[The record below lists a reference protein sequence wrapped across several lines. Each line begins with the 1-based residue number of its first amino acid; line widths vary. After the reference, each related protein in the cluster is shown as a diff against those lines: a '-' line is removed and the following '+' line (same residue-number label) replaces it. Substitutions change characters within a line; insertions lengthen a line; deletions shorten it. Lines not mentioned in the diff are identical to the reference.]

1 MRGSLIVVGFFAL
14 GCLLG
19 ANPLFLNHTQGLAPQ
34 LENIVVIKLRPLAL
48 KIGGNQGRGIRR
60 LLVKVPHL
68 SAPSIE
74 SLGLYLLSQA
84 NNCAQRHPKQLE
96 HLSFTP
102 LTA

>member
-19 ANPLFLNHTQGLAPQ
+19 ANPLLLNHAQGLAPKFD
-34 LENIVVIKLRPLAL
+34 NMVVIKFRPLAL
-48 KIGGNQGRGIRR
+48 KIDGAQGRGIRR
-60 LLVKVPHL
+60 LLVKAPHL

-84 NNCAQRHPKQLE
+84 NNCGKRHPKQFD
-96 HLSFTP
+96 HLSSTP